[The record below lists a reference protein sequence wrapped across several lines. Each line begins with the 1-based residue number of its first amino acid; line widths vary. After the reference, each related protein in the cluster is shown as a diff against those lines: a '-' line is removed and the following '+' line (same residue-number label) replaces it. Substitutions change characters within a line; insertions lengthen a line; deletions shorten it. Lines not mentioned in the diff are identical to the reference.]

1 MRAAILDAAFPLAK
15 QAGRGLAARYLAW
28 DLARNGECEYP
39 LDDADTLLV
48 TCTSPIDAS
57 ILKRLRA
64 KYPNKSIVAG
74 GAGSTSPHSLG
85 IYADAVC
92 VGDGQEFI
100 HTLCNSGLDAAKQ
113 LPNAWV
119 HGDLRRVEVDQRFP
133 WDMPPI
139 QAEDGAY
146 RLWCGRG
153 CKNKCAFC
161 QTGWAHTYSEHPD
174 PDSLVRAAQGLLQ
187 RGKRINYLSNDPAQH
202 SFFARLP
209 PVDHGSYSV
218 RFLAKHGLPH
228 ARQIRLG
235 VEGVSE
241 RLRSAVGKPISDE
254 DLIGCTSWLNAN
266 GKGVR
271 WFMIAGLPGETA
283 EDWIA
288 LRQTI
293 RRWKERTPKGVLG
306 ISFTAWCPDPAT
318 PLATLPVTDEY
329 WQHFAEFREW
339 FFSGVGWS
347 NRIKLMMPQAPE
359 SRIKK
364 AEFAMGLPEKSLREG
379 GDLGPNQ
386 RVSYPYEKS
395 RVAALAKYLKTLE
408 GSDGR

>member
-1 MRAAILDAAFPLAK
+1 MRAAILDAAFPVGR
-15 QAGRGLAARYLAW
+15 QSGRGLAARYLAW
-28 DLARNGECEYP
+28 DLARNGEDEYP
-39 LDDADTLLV
+39 LPDADTVLV
-48 TCTSPIDAS
+48 TCTSPIDADY
-57 ILKRLRA
+57 IKRLRA
-64 KYPNKSIVAG
+64 KYPCKAIIVG
-74 GAGSTSPHSLG
+74 GAGSTSPYSLG
-85 IYADAVC
+85 VDSDAVC
-92 VGDGQEFI
+92 VGDGQKFI
-100 HTLCNSGLDAAKQ
+100 QTLCNEGLDAAKQ

-119 HGDLRRVEVDQRFP
+119 HGDLRRVEVDQGFP

-161 QTGWAHTYSEHPD
+161 QTAWAHTYSEHPD
-174 PDSLVRAAQGLLQ
+174 PDSLVLAAQALLQ

-235 VEGVSE
+235 VEGVSA
-241 RLRSAVGKPISDE
+241 RLRAAVGKPISDD
-254 DLIGCTSWLNAN
+254 DLVGCTSWLNAH

-271 WFMIAGLPGETA
+271 WFMIAGLPGETSD
-283 EDWIA
+283 DWLA
-288 LRQTI
+288 LRGVI
-293 RRWKERTPKGVLG
+293 KRWKEMTPKGVLG

-318 PLATLPVTDEY
+318 PIATLPIVDDY
-329 WQHFAEFREW
+329 WQHFTEFKEW

-347 NRIKLMMPQAPE
+347 NRIKLMMPQQPE
-359 SRIKK
+359 SRMRK
-364 AEFAMGLPEKSLREG
+364 AELAMGLPEGTLREG
-379 GDLGPNQ
+379 GDPGPNQ
-386 RVSYPYEKS
+386 RVNYPY
-395 RVAALAKYLKTLE
+395 
-408 GSDGR
+408 SDGADRARVRYMRVLDRA